1 MISKIVEK
9 VVLSNLLKSTL
20 AYISCLHLKM
30 SKINL
35 SVILLI
41 ITIVFS
47 AHIKYGSQ
55 KLITTK
61 QSTNMK
67 FKVEIWS
74 DVMCPFCYIGKR
86 KFEAALAQFPGRD
99 NVEIVWKSFQLQ
111 SDMKTDPS
119 KNSIQHLAESK
130 GWTMEYTRQAVANV
144 VNMAKEVGLN
154 YDFDKAVVA
163 NSFDAHRLSHYANSL
178 GKGDAIEEA
187 VFKAYF
193 IDGKNTADYDV
204 LTALAVGIGLNEASV
219 REVLQT
225 NRFSDEVR
233 KDIYESTQI
242 GVTGVPFFLFND
254 KYTVSGA
261 QDSKVFLQTLTKA
274 YSEWQST
281 ISKDT
286 IDIKAGAVCT
296 PQGECI

>member
-1 MISKIVEK
+1 MHK
-9 VVLSNLLKSTL
+9 VVLLAASLLFALVFVSLVEFKPHNIPSNK
-20 AYISCLHLKM
+20 
-30 SKINL
+30 
-35 SVILLI
+35 
-41 ITIVFS
+41 
-47 AHIKYGSQ
+47 
-55 KLITTK
+55 KL
-61 QSTNMK
+61 QNMK

-86 KFEAALAQFPGRD
+86 KFEAALTQFPERD

-111 SDMKTDPS
+111 PDMITDPT

-163 NSFDAHRLSHYANSL
+163 NSFDAHRLSHYAHSL
-178 GKGDAIEEA
+178 GKGDAMEEA
-187 VFKAYF
+187 LFKAYF
-193 IDGKNTADYDV
+193 IDGKNTADHDV
-204 LTALAVGIGLNEASV
+204 LTALALGIGLNEASV
-219 REVLQT
+219 REVLQS
-225 NRFSDEVR
+225 NRYADEVK

-242 GVTGVPFFLFND
+242 GVSGVPFFLFND
-254 KYTVSGA
+254 KYAVSGA

-274 YSEWQST
+274 YSEWQSL

-296 PQGECI
+296 PQGECK